1 MLGGFTCIL
10 FASWVFRGK
19 NLKVES
25 YKAGAGGGDDAVQE
39 KFHGGEVSSGGADC
53 VGIMYKVPADGEAN
67 ALGLRF
73 VGTFRG
79 DEASIRCMTARWE
92 LVVKDISHGLRS

>member
-1 MLGGFTCIL
+1 MCANTLLWAGVIHAL
-10 FASWVFRGK
+10 FLLINCTGSIPAQI
-19 NLKVES
+19 
-25 YKAGAGGGDDAVQE
+25 YIT
-39 KFHGGEVSSGGADC
+39 H
-53 VGIMYKVPADGEAN
+53 YKVPADGEAN

-92 LVVKDISHGLRS
+92 LVVKDISHGIRA